1 MSVLLVTLPADAGSI
16 GFSIGFNDDDIRITN
31 TGSDAAYQVSEWTL
45 DATSQWQQVQVQQGN
60 FAYLP
65 PGKSLKSRRVA
76 RAASGGIGR
85 ADPLL
90 LVFYDQA
97 GSRLAQLAW
106 RQTPAALPNPM
117 SASRHDETLVIDP
130 GANNLQNIVASYGV
144 AIPNEGIQQLARPLT
159 LAGAPP
165 PNPLRH
171 VWASATP
178 LAMNTGAGQGGAW
191 LVHENAS
198 GALSLQ
204 VIPDGVPRGQE
215 QVPMWLTWVRRYLMQ
230 TAGVLAG
237 LGLVLIV
244 VGRFG
249 KP

>member
-1 MSVLLVTLPADAGSI
+1 MLLVTLPADAGSI
-16 GFSIGFNDDDIRITN
+16 GFSIGFNEDDIRITN
-31 TGSDAAYQVSEWTL
+31 TGSDAAYQVSGWTL
-45 DATSQWQQVQVQQGN
+45 DAASQWRQVQVQQGN
-60 FAYLP
+60 LAYLP

-76 RAASGGIGR
+76 RAASSGMGR

-106 RQTPAALPNPM
+106 RQTPAAQPSLM
-117 SASRHDETLVIDP
+117 SATRHDEQLVIDP
-130 GANNLQNIVASYGV
+130 GADNLQKIVVSYGV
-144 AIPNEGIQQLARPLT
+144 ALPYEGIQQLARPLT
-159 LAGAPP
+159 LTGAPP

-171 VWASATP
+171 VWSAATP
-178 LAMNTGAGQGGAW
+178 MTMNTGAGQGGAW
-191 LVHENAS
+191 LVHENAL

-215 QVPMWLTWVRRYLMQ
+215 QVPIWLTWVRRYLMQ